1 MILFNLVNDFVLSRF
16 GNSLVRITAIELT
29 FKREDKNLCASNMIM
44 VIPLYYHS
52 SYCVWTRGPNSP

>member
-1 MILFNLVNDFVLSRF
+1 MILFNLDNDFVLSRF
-16 GNSLVRITAIELT
+16 GNSLVRIAAIELT
-29 FKREDKNLCASNMIM
+29 FKREDENLCTINMM